1 MLDKLSVFVATILP
15 SKENSKNSL
24 QYRGEKCLNCDQPLD
39 KSDRFCPNCSQLN
52 STKKLHFKDLFNEFF
67 GSLFAYDSRVMLTL
81 RVLVFKP
88 GKISKEYIQGKRM
101 RYANPFRFYLSVS
114 IVFFLLSGLLSKI
127 SEYSIASEGDDNK
140 LITFSNN
147 SSNDSN
153 IKTLND
159 PETAKIINEVF
170 RENQIIADS
179 VELDLSKK
187 YVPSADAF
195 KKYPVVYHTEKELDS
210 MNRWERFGKRIDIY
224 SDFYSENKTLS
235 PPQALAQIG
244 HENNASNKWLY
255 KKVIDFHFFKENP
268 DVAYSYFIS
277 KLPIV
282 IFLFMPFFAL
292 FIKLLYIRKN
302 RFTYMEHLI
311 FAFHVQSLLF
321 VFLTITLILDYFLKT
336 SLFTSLAMFVFLFY
350 LYKAMRHFYEQGRFK
365 TIVKFMI
372 LNTLFS
378 ILATFAAIGYAL
390 LSFSVY

>member
-1 MLDKLSVFVATILP
+1 MLDKLSVFLATILP
-15 SKENSKNSL
+15 SKEKSKNSL
-24 QYRGEKCLNCDQPLD
+24 QFRGEKCLNCEQVLN
-39 KSDRFCPNCSQLN
+39 KTDRFCPNCSQLN

-67 GSLFAYDSRVMLTL
+67 GSLFAYDSRIMLTL
-81 RVLVFKP
+81 RVLLFKP
-88 GKISKEYIQGKRM
+88 GKISKDYIQGKRM

-114 IVFFLLSGLLSKI
+114 IVFFLLSGLLNKI
-127 SEYSIASEGDDNK
+127 SEYTSEYSADENKSI
-140 LITFSNN
+140 N
-147 SSNDSN
+147 SSGTSN
-153 IKTLND
+153 VKTLND
-159 PETAKIINEVF
+159 PDTAKIISEVF
-170 RENQIIADS
+170 NESQNIADS
-179 VELDLSKK
+179 VELNLSKK
-187 YVPSADAF
+187 YVPSDDVL
-195 KKYPVVYHTEKELDS
+195 KKYPVVYHSEKELDT
-210 MNRWERFGKRIDIY
+210 MNRWERFGKKINIY
-224 SDFYSENKTLS
+224 SDFYLENKTLS
-235 PPQALAQIG
+235 SSKALTQIG
-244 HENNASNKWLY
+244 HENNASNRWLF
-255 KKVIDFHFFKENP
+255 KKVIDFNFFKDNP

-321 VFLTITLILDYFLKT
+321 VFLTISFIIDYFLNT
-336 SLFTSLAMFVFLFY
+336 SLFTSLAMLVFLFY